1 MGGVNFMDEVFFWK
15 SRFTYERN
23 LPTDCIS
30 VAKQRCVQN
39 CNHIRN
45 TCRYVT
51 HSLLTILIIH
61 SIQLQCAH
69 RFQTQSQ
76 LMLLTSAYV

>member
-1 MGGVNFMDEVFFWK
+1 MGGVNFMDEIFFWK

-23 LPTDCIS
+23 LPADCIS
-30 VAKQRCVQN
+30 VAKQCCVQN

-51 HSLLTILIIH
+51 HYFLTILNYSFSTITMC
-61 SIQLQCAH
+61 S
-69 RFQTQSQ
+69 
-76 LMLLTSAYV
+76 